1 MYTLT
6 RDALSLDGFAGL
18 RERLY
23 VMDSRRFGDQRLPD
37 SSEGLGQLVYLADA
51 IFLPHG
57 STRAHEH
64 SAVDII
70 SVVVRGRVRHE
81 GSLGDGEVLEAG
93 DVQVQYAGAYGFR
106 HNEINPDDSGTHMI
120 QLWLQPRRHE
130 GPPRYRVCRPAPDE
144 RTAVYGEYSGDT
156 RIDVWR
162 ASAGRQAG
170 QPGRMLGY
178 LVYGSVRVTEG
189 EQTHHLAAETLFI
202 GDDLILDADSASLL
216 LLVHEL

>member
-106 HNEINPDDSGTHMI
+106 HNEINPNDSGTHMI

-144 RTAVYGEYSGDT
+144 RTAVYGKYSGDT

>member
-1 MYTLT
+1 MYCLT
-6 RDALSLDGFAGL
+6 RDTLSLDGFAGL

-51 IFLPHG
+51 VFLPHG

-64 SAVDII
+64 SKVDII
-70 SVVVRGRVRHE
+70 SVIVRGRVRHE
-81 GSLGDGEVLEAG
+81 GSLGDGEVLKAG
-93 DVQVQYAGAYGFR
+93 DVQVQYAGAHSFR
-106 HNEINPDDSGTHMI
+106 HNEINPDPDGTHMI
-120 QLWLQPRRHE
+120 QLWMQPRRHE
-130 GPPRYRVCRPAPDE
+130 GAPRYRVCRPAADE

-156 RIDVWR
+156 RVEVWR
-162 ASAGRQAG
+162 ASAGRQTG

-178 LVYGSVRVTEG
+178 LVYGSVRITEG
-189 EQTHHLAAETLFI
+189 EQTHSLAPETLFI

-216 LLVHEL
+216 LLVHDL